1 MLDVT
6 EQLRR
11 YGDAVTATV
20 DAVPAADVGSIS
32 TEPTRRRRPVWQPL
46 LAAAAAV
53 GLVAG
58 GLWFATS
65 SSDPPSPSSEPSS
78 AEPKI
83 TTGSGPGIE
92 LLDPGPLTP
101 RADAAVAWTGEELM
115 VWGGD
120 IEAANQGLPGPDRH
134 YGAGAAYNPA
144 TREWRRM
151 ADGPVPTNAET
162 PLAVATDRGV
172 VIARGTSVALWD
184 PKTNTW
190 RKLDDAP
197 SAVTD
202 LTSTGTEV
210 VSVSVNAALD
220 LGTGR
225 WQSLPEPP
233 LKLERPVA
241 VWTGAELVVVGQLS
255 FYEPGAVAFDPE
267 RGNWR
272 ELPTPPALNPA
283 ALSADRDGDRV
294 IFVDY
299 EMHVAAYR
307 RDAGTDAWRVLPSVP
322 ARFYE
327 DSPTLASVPPAIIV
341 RTGAAVVVRGPNNI
355 WTPVPKDEL
364 EFRGWATAVAPAGTA
379 RDRASLFVFGITP
392 TGENRLALVDPE
404 RLAESARTL
413 QVGVVSVRLPADAK
427 LTRSAYDDAERGP
440 GGHVQ
445 VLVELSTPTAN
456 CTVTST
462 SGGIAPTGP
471 WAPTD
476 AGGGTWSAQATST
489 DRVQVTCA
497 DPGTAKEIVDATRLP
512 PSPG

>member
-20 DAVPAADVGSIS
+20 DAVPAAEVGSIA
-32 TEPTRRRRPVWQPL
+32 TEPTRSRRPVWQPL
-46 LAAAAAV
+46 FAASAAV
-53 GLVAG
+53 ALVAG
-58 GLWFATS
+58 GLWFATR
-65 SSDPPSPSSEPSS
+65 SSDPPLPSSDPSS
-78 AEPKI
+78 PEPKI

-101 RADAAVAWTGEELM
+101 RADAAVAWIGEELV

-120 IEAANQGLPGPDRH
+120 IEAANQGLPGPDRQF
-134 YGAGAAYNPA
+134 GDGAAYNPA

-151 ADGPVPTNAET
+151 ADGPLPTNADT
-162 PLAVATDRGV
+162 ALAVATDRGV

-184 PKTNTW
+184 PRTNTW
-190 RKLDDAP
+190 RKFDDAP

-202 LTSTGTEV
+202 LTSTGTQV

-241 VWTGAELVVVGQLS
+241 VWTGTELVVVGQLS
-255 FYEPGAVAFDPE
+255 FYEPGAVAFDPK

-307 RDAGTDAWRVLPSVP
+307 RRAGTDEWQVLPSVP

-327 DSPTLASVPPAIIV
+327 YSPKLVSVPPAMIV
-341 RTGAAVVVRGPNNI
+341 STANAVVVRATNDI
-355 WTPVPKDEL
+355 WTPVPNDEL
-364 EFRGWATAVAPAGTA
+364 EFWGSAAAMAPAGTA
-379 RDRASLFVFGITP
+379 RDQASLFVFGITR

-413 QVGVVSVRLPADAK
+413 QVGVVSARLPATAK
-427 LTRSAYDDAERGP
+427 LTGSAYDTQ
-440 GGHVQ
+440 GGDR
-445 VLVELSTPTAN
+445 VLVELSTPTGT
-456 CTVTST
+456 CTLTST
-462 SGGIAPTGP
+462 YGGIVLAAGP

-476 AGGGTWSAQATST
+476 AGGGTWSAQATTT
-489 DRVQVTCA
+489 DRVQVSCA
-497 DPGTAKEIVDATRLP
+497 DPGTAKEIVDATKLP